1 MVVGR
6 FSVINGD
13 QSDIIK
19 VGDTYDLSQLK
30 YSDTVES
37 PFYPGELAVF
47 FLFWLVFV

>member
-13 QSDIIK
+13 QSDIID
-19 VGDTYDLSQLK
+19 VGDTYDAKQLK

-37 PFYPGELAVF
+37 PFYPGDI
-47 FLFWLVFV
+47 LVYYA